1 MAPIKAAYDA
11 SPEWQE
17 IAAKAYPVEGEKKK
31 VKKVKNKGTRY
42 PGPVAD
48 GTLPVRAKETEE

>member
-1 MAPIKAAYDA
+1 MAPIRAAYDA
-11 SPEWQE
+11 SPEWQAIVE
-17 IAAKAYPVEGEKKK
+17 KAYPPEEGKKK

-48 GTLPVRAKETEE
+48 GTLPVRAKETTE